1 MRKFVIVAAACVG
14 MVLAGNSF
22 AFANDWGVR
31 ADAPAKKVERPLK
44 KAERKVKK
52 TGRPLKTAQ
61 RPVKAAQRPLK
72 TAQRPL
78 KTVERQSGYPVA
90 DVSGNSYSAL
100 ISKYARQYNVPVALA
115 NAVIR
120 VESNYNPNARGS
132 HGEIGLMQI
141 KPATARMMG
150 YTGSAKGLFDPETN
164 IKYGM
169 KYLAAAHDLG
179 GGETCN
185 TILKYNAGHGA
196 TRMNPVSKSYCGK
209 VLAML

>member
-1 MRKFVIVAAACVG
+1 MRKLIVVAAACVG

-31 ADAPAKKVERPLK
+31 ADAPVKKVERPQK
-44 KAERKVKK
+44 TAERVHKK
-52 TGRPLKTAQ
+52 ERLQRTAQ
-61 RPVKAAQRPLK
+61 RVQKK
-72 TAQRPL
+72 TERPL

-100 ISKYARQYNVPVALA
+100 ISKYANQYDVPVALA
-115 NAVIR
+115 TAVIR
-120 VESNYNPNARGS
+120 VESNFNPMARGS

-150 YTGSAKGLFDPETN
+150 YSGGAKGLFDPETN

-179 GGETCN
+179 GGQTCN

>member
-1 MRKFVIVAAACVG
+1 MRKLIVVAAACVG

-31 ADAPAKKVERPLK
+31 ADTPVKKIERPQK
-44 KAERKVKK
+44 TAERVHEKE
-52 TGRPLKTAQ
+52 RPQKTAQ
-61 RPVKAAQRPLK
+61 RVQKK
-72 TAQRPL
+72 AQRPL

-90 DVSGNSYSAL
+90 EVSGDSYSAL
-100 ISKYARQYNVPVALA
+100 ISKYANQYDVPVALA
-115 NAVIR
+115 TAVIR
-120 VESNYNPNARGS
+120 VESNFNPMARGT

-150 YTGSAKGLFDPETN
+150 YSGSAKGLFDPETN

-179 GGETCN
+179 GGQTCN